1 MNDHF
6 ALTEEQEND
15 ITRRMVELVT
25 ESERRPLTL
34 DEQRLVDL
42 RRYVDVMRNRN
53 ANLSAIVQRT
63 IGITTV
69 VSAALT
75 EVDAL
80 PEIID
85 SEVAVTHDWVMD
97 LLQTIN
103 DFANSSTSVSL
114 LVHSLWANIRMDGDR
129 AEFASQDLDSDTNPN
144 D

>member
-129 AEFASQDLDSDTNPN
+129 AEFASQNLDSDTNPS

>member
-129 AEFASQDLDSDTNPN
+129 AEFTSQNLDSDTNPS

>member
-15 ITRRMVELVT
+15 ITRRMVELAT

-80 PEIID
+80 PEVID

-114 LVHSLWANIRMDGDR
+114 LVHSLWANIRMDGDH
-129 AEFASQDLDSDTNPN
+129 AEFASQNLDSDMNPS